1 MRGDTRLDPV
11 DEPSADERLR
21 QLLAIERRLQDLVRA
36 AEKRAAERIATARET
51 RDRRLV
57 EAHAAAA
64 QADATRSREELMA
77 HEQTLAAIER
87 GHQVA
92 LAAIAGLPDERLDE
106 LARWALDQIIGAS
119 GDAA

>member
-1 MRGDTRLDPV
+1 M

-21 QLLAIERRLQDLVRA
+21 QLLAVETRLQNLVRA
-36 AEKRAAERIATARET
+36 AEKRAADLIAAAREA

-64 QADATRSREELMA
+64 RTDAARSREERVA
-77 HEQTLAAIER
+77 HEQALATIER
-87 GHQVA
+87 EHQVA
-92 LAAIAGLPDERLDE
+92 LAAIAGLSDERVDE
-106 LARWALDQIIGAS
+106 LAAWALGEVSDAS

>member
-1 MRGDTRLDPV
+1 MDPV

-36 AEKRAAERIATARET
+36 AEKRAAERIAAARET

-64 QADATRSREELMA
+64 QANATRSREERMA
-77 HEQTLAAIER
+77 HEQALAAIER
-87 GHQVA
+87 ENQVA
-92 LAAIAGLPDERLDE
+92 LAALAGLPDERLE
-106 LARWALDQIIGAS
+106 ALARWALDQIIGAR